1 MGNIWERFD
10 GMVKPEEVAEAK
22 AQFGTLDA
30 GDYTM
35 KLESLEP
42 AENKDGLPMLKGSFR
57 IPATNK
63 LAFYNQ
69 NLQNMNF
76 PQMTAV
82 NIAEAVNFVGDL
94 MGEEIEFTTLSDLA
108 DKASSIPLG
117 SEYQMRISYNAKDV
131 DQKFSKF
138 KVLKPLEDI
147 DGGDEDMGDEEVPF

>member
-1 MGNIWERFD
+1 
-10 GMVKPEEVAEAK
+10 
-22 AQFGTLDA
+22 
-30 GDYTM
+30 
-35 KLESLEP
+35 
-42 AENKDGLPMLKGSFR
+42 MLKGSFR

-117 SEYQMRISYNAKDV
+117 SEYRMRISYNAKDV